1 MKPAMRLS
9 HCQPSP
15 RQDHAFSRGV
25 RALLLLAVAILT
37 NSAAA
42 AEPAKRPNFDAVA
55 TAVAEYF
62 ASLNDYKP
70 TDLIHQ
76 SNVQGALTH
85 VTTATGWQVPDG
97 DAIVQLALA
106 DDSFVVKQLA
116 TPNGRKFMRDIAK
129 YPGTYSRLDRLSTIS
144 GGQQFTK
151 DIVRAKGGAE
161 MIEYMATTPGGRNLG
176 TMMKDVKQGVDLNK
190 PTGRIYTAGDLLTE
204 LKKAYDKPSP

>member
-1 MKPAMRLS
+1 MKPATRKSLFLS
-9 HCQPSP
+9 SFRPDS
-15 RQDHAFSRGV
+15 AFSRGV
-25 RALLLLAVAILT
+25 RALLLLAAAVMC
-37 NSAAA
+37 NSDAA
-42 AEPAKRPNFDAVA
+42 AEPAKRPSFDAIA
-55 TAVAEYF
+55 TAVAGYF
-62 ASLNDYKP
+62 ASLEDFKP

-76 SNVQGALTH
+76 SNVAAALTH
-85 VTTATGWQVPDG
+85 VTTATGWQVPDS
-97 DAIVQLALA
+97 DAIVHRALA

-151 DIVRAKGGAE
+151 DIVRAKGGAD
-161 MIEYMATTPGGRNLG
+161 MIQYMATTPGGHNLG

-204 LKKAYDKPSP
+204 LKKAYAKSSP